1 MGWIGTEMQPLA
13 AHTTY
18 WLRAVSFPVILASLY
33 SAHILR
39 MRSVTKRLK
48 RQSDKKLRVTREL
61 HDTLLQSIHGLM
73 LHFHF
78 ATEALPENEP
88 VRAPLLAALARADEV
103 FVKALRRIE
112 QLRDE
117 AAAETDSQS

>member
-1 MGWIGTEMQPLA
+1 MQPLV
-13 AHTTY
+13 AHTPY
-18 WLRAVSFPVILASLY
+18 WLRAAALLAVLASLY

-39 MRSVTKRLK
+39 MRSVTRRLK
-48 RQSDKKLRVTREL
+48 RQSDEKLRVAREL

-88 VRAPLLAALARADEV
+88 ARGPLLAALARADVV
-103 FVKALRRIE
+103 FVKAQRRIE

-117 AAAETDSQS
+117 ASAGTSSRS

>member
-1 MGWIGTEMQPLA
+1 MQPLV
-13 AHTTY
+13 AHTPY
-18 WLRAVSFPVILASLY
+18 WLRAAALIAVLASLY

-39 MRSVTKRLK
+39 MRSVTRRLK
-48 RQSDKKLRVTREL
+48 RQSDEKLRVAREL

-78 ATEALPENEP
+78 AAEALPENAP
-88 VRAPLLAALARADEV
+88 ARGPLLAALARAEQV
-103 FVKALRRIE
+103 FTKAQRRIE

-117 AAAETDSQS
+117 APAETHSQR

>member
-1 MGWIGTEMQPLA
+1 MGWIGSEMQPFV
-13 AHTTY
+13 AHTPH
-18 WLRAVSFPVILASLY
+18 WLRAVSCPVILASLY
-33 SAHILR
+33 AAHILR

-48 RQSDKKLRVTREL
+48 RQSDARLRAAREL

-88 VRAPLLAALARADEV
+88 ARGPLLAALARADVV
-103 FVKALRRIE
+103 FVKAQRRIE

-117 AAAETDSQS
+117 ASAGTSSRS